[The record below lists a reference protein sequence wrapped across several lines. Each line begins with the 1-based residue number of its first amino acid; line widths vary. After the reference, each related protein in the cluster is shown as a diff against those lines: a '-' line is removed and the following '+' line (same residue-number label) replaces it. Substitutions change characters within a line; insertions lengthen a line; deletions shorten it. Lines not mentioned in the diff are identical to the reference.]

1 MKYELSRKKY
11 LYVSPRGFGN
21 EYGIYSVATGD
32 TGQMKKAE
40 QLLEKANGDPNF
52 RARWIT
58 RKEAE
63 RMTAHNR
70 KLYRTGEA
78 NMQNPAGATEIVSI
92 AEYF

>member
-11 LYVSPRGFGN
+11 LYVSPRGFAN
-21 EYGIYSVATGD
+21 EYGIYSVA

-40 QLLEKANGDPNF
+40 QLLEKASRDPNF

-78 NMQNPAGATEIVSI
+78 NSQHPAGATEIVSI
-92 AEYF
+92 ADYF